1 MQHTPLQIKNILKE
15 IAIEKGLSYDLVE
28 EIYYHE
34 FEFLRDAMEKGIK
47 GEADTFNN
55 ILLDLCNKNIEEL
68 TQEEIIQAS
77 IAMTR
82 RFILGIYK
90 VNMENRQSAI
100 VGIRNYPA
108 YHSDFTIDCF
118 GNYYGMQNSLTL
130 FK

>member
-55 ILLDLCNKNIEEL
+55 ILLKYLGTFYSNRKQILKLKEIEEKKNISKSE
-68 TQEEIIQAS
+68 
-77 IAMTR
+77 
-82 RFILGIYK
+82 
-90 VNMENRQSAI
+90 
-100 VGIRNYPA
+100 
-108 YHSDFTIDCF
+108 
-118 GNYYGMQNSLTL
+118 
-130 FK
+130 